1 MADSALP
8 GPDLPDSG
16 GPDSGTPASGLHC
29 EITAVVG
36 ADTASAAVT
45 ACSDLARLLSGEIA
59 GAVDCSAEEPGCW
72 AVTIHRA
79 GAALSGTQS
88 AEATLSGAVRRM
100 LRALGAPLARGQ
112 VHCAP
117 PTAWTVLEQ
126 PEVLAELV
134 PGGERLLLEARS
146 DPL

>member
-1 MADSALP
+1 MVDAGVP
-8 GPDLPDSG
+8 GSG
-16 GPDSGTPASGLHC
+16 ASGAESPGSGPHC

-36 ADTASAAVT
+36 AESASAAVD
-45 ACSDLARLLSGEIA
+45 ACSALAELLSGEVA

-72 AVTIHRA
+72 AVTIRRA
-79 GAALSGTQS
+79 GAASSGAQP
-88 AEATLSGAVRRM
+88 AEVTLSGAVRRM

-117 PTAWTVLEQ
+117 PTAWAVLEH
-126 PEVLAELV
+126 PELLAELV
-134 PGGERLLLEARS
+134 PGGERLLLEAHS

>member
-1 MADSALP
+1 MADSASPDP
-8 GPDLPDSG
+8 GLPDSG
-16 GPDSGTPASGLHC
+16 LPDPGLHC

-36 ADTASAAVT
+36 ADTASAAVA
-45 ACSDLARLLSGEIA
+45 ACSDLAELLSGEIA
-59 GAVDCSAEEPGCW
+59 GTVDCSAEEPGCW
-72 AVTIHRA
+72 AVTIHRT

-88 AEATLSGAVRRM
+88 TEATLSGTVRRM
-100 LRALGAPLARGQ
+100 LRALGAPLTRGQ

-117 PTAWTVLEQ
+117 PTAWAVLEQ

-134 PGGERLLLEARS
+134 PGGERLLLEAHS